1 MARAERSSAA
11 EPGGG
16 ETRLGVSRNV
26 LLLGV
31 VSLLTDVSSEMSVTF
46 LPFFLANVLGVK
58 TAVIGLIEGVAES
71 TASLTRLGS
80 GWLSDRWRARRALVI
95 MGYGLSALSKPFLY
109 FANAWPT
116 VLSVRFADRV
126 GKGVRTSPRDALLAA
141 SAARESR
148 GFSFGFHRGAD
159 TAGAFLG
166 LSVVALVI
174 YLSQGWA
181 APLQELAFRRLVLVA
196 VVPGFLAVLV
206 MLWVREIGPR
216 RSVAEQSRRQEAG
229 AQVGR
234 GYGRRF
240 TLFLVAAGLFSL
252 ANSSDAFV
260 LLRTQSLGLSVA
272 AIALV
277 LAGFNLVYS
286 LVSPIAGRLSDRV
299 GRPVMIELGW
309 GLYAVTYLGFA
320 LARSAW
326 AVWPLFAL
334 YAVYYG
340 LAEGTA
346 RALVADLVP
355 DARRGTAYGL
365 YNTVVGVTALPA
377 SLLAGLVWQGV
388 GAWPGWGPSAPFV
401 LGSALAGAAAVVLVT
416 VTRGSGGPVATKHAA
431 PGGS

>member
-1 MARAERSSAA
+1 MARREGSWAA

-31 VSLLTDVSSEMSVTF
+31 VSLLTDVSSEISVTF
-46 LPFFLANVLGVK
+46 LPFFLANVLGLK

-109 FANAWPT
+109 FANAWST

-141 SAARESR
+141 SAAKESR

-206 MLWVREIGPR
+206 LLWVREIGPR
-216 RSVAEQSRRQEAG
+216 RSAAEQSRHQEPG

-240 TLFLVAAGLFSL
+240 TLFLVAVGLFSL

-346 RALVADLVP
+346 RALVTDLVP

-365 YNTVVGVTALPA
+365 YGTVVGVTALPA

-401 LGSALAGAAAVVLVT
+401 LGSALAGAAAMVLVT
-416 VTRGSGGPVATKHAA
+416 ATRGSGELAATKHVA